1 MSIRNHSMCGQQWQC
16 WRTWVLLP
24 MLAMAVDACHGSGCL
39 PWQWMLAMA
48 VDACHGS
55 GCCLSRISAL
65 ETHSGTVINGQP
77 CKHHS
82 KAALWVYDKTWKK
95 KREKLHMISF
105 GSSMYHLNWTCKL
118 NLQMQIIC
126 KNIDCL
132 LVLRFFELGGIQY
145 IVGSEF
151 SRAFHQYITHFL
163 IQKNCNKQ
171 PKFPQKAICIWF
183 IFPGFIIP
191 QMWTSPLWPNS
202 QGSTLCASKLCCQ
215 GRHQSTTQPPKGRR
229 ALLEVKSKLYMGY
242 VSTMES
248 WTS

>member
-1 MSIRNHSMCGQQWQC
+1 MGFAAH
-16 WRTWVLLP
+16 
-24 MLAMAVDACHGSGCL
+24 ACHGSGCL

-55 GCCLSRISAL
+55 GCLPWQWMLPLQDFCLGDPQR
-65 ETHSGTVINGQP
+65 HSHQWTAMQAP
-77 CKHHS
+77 QMLAKYFWSPTLS